1 MALPKIAEFFK
12 LESAAGLILMGAALL
27 AICVENFGLAWAYD
41 AILTLKL
48 SVSLGT
54 LGISK
59 PLLLWINDG
68 LMAVFFLLVALEVKR
83 EILEGELSSKEQI
96 TLPVLAGLGGMVVP
110 AAIYLAFN
118 WGDATAINGWAIP
131 AATDIAFALG
141 IMMLLGDR
149 VPLSL
154 KVLLTAIAIVDDLA
168 AVVIIAAFYTSELSV
183 TSLILAAIALCG
195 LVILNRTRVT
205 RIAPYMVVGILL
217 WVFVLKSGVHATLAG
232 VAIGFAIPMRSQ
244 AGHSPLKQLEHQL
257 HPYVAYGV
265 LPLFAF
271 ANAGLPLHGLS
282 VEDILNPIT
291 LGIAAGLFFGKQI
304 GVFLLSALAIALRL
318 AKLPEGGWLGLYGVS
333 VLTGVGFTM
342 SLFIG
347 SLAFEGVEAANQIRL
362 GILLGSIAAGVCGY
376 FILRAA
382 GARRKAA
389 FTAA

>member
-1 MALPKIAEFFK
+1 MALTKIAEFFK
-12 LESAAGLILMGAALL
+12 LEAAAGLILMGAAAL
-27 AICVENFGLAWAYD
+27 AIIVENFGLAWAYD
-41 AILTLKL
+41 AFLTLNL
-48 SVSLGT
+48 SVSIGD

-96 TLPVLAGLGGMVVP
+96 TLPVLAGIGGMVVP
-110 AAIYLAFN
+110 AAIYLSFN
-118 WGDATAINGWAIP
+118 WGDPIAMNGWAIP

-168 AVVIIAAFYTSELSV
+168 AVLIIAAFYTSELSLI
-183 TSLILAAIALCG
+183 SLLLAAIALSG
-195 LVILNRTRVT
+195 LVALNRFHVT
-205 RIAPYMVVGILL
+205 RIAPYMVIGILL
-217 WVFVLKSGVHATLAG
+217 WIFVLKSGVHATLAG
-232 VAIGFAIPMRSQ
+232 VAIGFAIPMRDG
-244 AGHSPLKQLEHQL
+244 GHSPLKHLEHQL

-282 VEDILNPIT
+282 WADLMNPVT

-304 GVFLLSALAIALRL
+304 GVFIFSSLAITLKL
-318 AKLPEGGWLGLYGVS
+318 GKLPEGGWMGLYGVAL
-333 VLTGVGFTM
+333 LTGVGFTM

-347 SLAFEGVEAANQIRL
+347 SLAIEGVEAANQIRL
-362 GILLGSIAAGVCGY
+362 GILIGSIAAGVAGY
-376 FILRAA
+376 MVLRAA
-382 GARRKAA
+382 GAKRRAA